1 MWYKFWGRSDLVIL
15 FAHEG
20 GRVEHFLF
28 GRSNKEIIRRI
39 PCSILMVKHEAY

>member
-15 FAHEG
+15 FAHEE

-28 GRSNKEIIRRI
+28 GRSNEEDYTQDTMFN
-39 PCSILMVKHEAY
+39 PHGET